1 MMARFAPMCSVLLL
15 PALAAAATYRLDDAA
30 SHAVPPNVQMQWRS
44 ALPGR
49 NNDNDVETQIRVNIR
64 IDTRAWVGRAGR
76 IYMVLPQDGGPRITA
91 QWQTQGRLMA
101 GRLVS
106 GERALVYAGPITQPQ
121 LDDQML
127 VHLRTDGRWQSQS
140 RRLNFHFE
148 LDTD

>member
-1 MMARFAPMCSVLLL
+1 MTARIASLCGALLL
-15 PALAAAATYRLDDAA
+15 PVLACAATYRLDDSA

-44 ALPGR
+44 ALPGL
-49 NNDNDVETQIRVNIR
+49 NNDNDVEAQIRVNIR
-64 IDTRAWVGRAGR
+64 VDTRLWVGRTGR
-76 IYMVLPQDGGPRITA
+76 IYMVLPQDAGPRIVA
-91 QWQTQGRLMA
+91 QWQTQGRLLP

-106 GERALVYAGPITQPQ
+106 GERALVFAGPITQPM